1 MRPTQLGEAL
11 TNRDSVLNSFILE
24 TSVKNRH
31 RLILDFLETRGT
43 CTYQELS
50 SRFDVSTMT
59 IRRDVDFLAQQGRVI
74 KTLGGV
80 QDARAPS
87 FLFETPLH
95 SRIST
100 NREEKQAIAEHA
112 IRLIEAG
119 QTLFIDGSTTCLE
132 LARLIN
138 VRCDGLTIVTNSV
151 LTCIKLGKSG
161 NNMVVCVGGQFEKD
175 TASFVGASAEETA
188 SKFFVDMALLST
200 KGFVPTEGTFES
212 SIGNLRIKQIF
223 AEQSAN
229 TVLLVDHS
237 KFGVRALRKA
247 IDISRI
253 STVVTNRPLPAQDA
267 SSLRRQSKRV
277 VIASAKTKTPKKA
290 LNAS

>member
-138 VRCDGLTIVTNSV
+138 VRCDGLTI
-151 LTCIKLGKSG
+151 KLGKSG